1 MFKKIFS
8 VGKGLLT
15 IGKKVDT
22 AIDYAEKGYKN
33 VLLFQAA
40 IKHLKAFRAD
50 WRKIMG
56 EENSPNVE
64 QKPE

>member
-1 MFKKIFS
+1 MLKKMFS
-8 VGKGLLT
+8 LGKGLLT

-33 VLLFQAA
+33 VLLFKSA
-40 IKHLKAFRAD
+40 INHLKAFRAD
-50 WRKIMG
+50 WKKIMG
-56 EENSPNVE
+56 EENSPKVE